1 MLLVYISYKTQ
12 KKVNFFTAENWR
24 RAGQGRWKVETKQ
37 SIHLTEVLNL
47 LEELNKFYFKIS
59 AFPCD

>member
-12 KKVNFFTAENWR
+12 KKVIFTRELEVGG
-24 RAGQGRWKVETKQ
+24 AGAVESGSKQ

-59 AFPCD
+59 VFPCD